1 MKTSRPGGIRF
12 PRVYQSFDSME
23 QIGNVINRSRS
34 YVAKAL
40 KNGFTA
46 REWEMLSKYA
56 NRDDLQIERKVFE
69 NV

>member
-1 MKTSRPGGIRF
+1 MKTTRPDRIRF

-40 KNGFTA
+40 KTGFTA

-56 NRDDLQIERKVFE
+56 DRDDLTAERKI
-69 NV
+69 

>member
-1 MKTSRPGGIRF
+1 MKTRRPGSTRF

-40 KNGFTA
+40 KEGFTA
-46 REWEMLSKYA
+46 REWEMLSKFA
-56 NRDDLQIERKVFE
+56 GRDDLTTERKI
-69 NV
+69 

>member
-1 MKTSRPGGIRF
+1 MKTTRPDGIRF

-46 REWEMLSKYA
+46 REWEMLSKFA
-56 NRDDLQIERKVFE
+56 DRDDLTAERKI
-69 NV
+69 